1 MKEKQLQIYIQTRP
15 LVKAE
20 KQPTFDRYFK
30 YAVKNNK
37 FDEFQKIA
45 YAIRLMSKG
54 INITAFKPMFADKPR
69 ALNFAGELVEIACKN
84 QEHVL

>member
-15 LVKAE
+15 LVKLE

-30 YAVKNNK
+30 YAVKHNK

-54 INITAFKPMFADKPR
+54 INITAFKPIFNDLPFK
-69 ALNFAGELVEIACKN
+69 
-84 QEHVL
+84 